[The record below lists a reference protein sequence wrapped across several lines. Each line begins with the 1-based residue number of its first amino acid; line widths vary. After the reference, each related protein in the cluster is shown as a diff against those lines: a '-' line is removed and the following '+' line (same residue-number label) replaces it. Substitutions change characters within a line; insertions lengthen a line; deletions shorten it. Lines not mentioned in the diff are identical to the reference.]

1 MKRLRKL
8 AIILTALIAPAMVS
22 AQLADTPYSRY
33 GYGTLG
39 DNATSTQRAMGGVGY
54 AMNSGRQINVM
65 NPASYA
71 AIDSLTFLFDMGVD
85 VNNLSTTDGTQKGHK
100 FGVGLNYITMQFPIT
115 RWGGGSVGL
124 LPFSSVGY
132 SFGDK
137 IANGLQSREGSGGI
151 SELYLGLAARPVKG
165 LTAGVNLQYLFGTI
179 LHDNYAYTNTGSTA
193 LFERY
198 MHIRDFRV
206 QLGLQ
211 YSYQINKHN
220 RITAGVTYTP
230 GNSLKG
236 ETYGVYYD
244 ASENEIDPD
253 TIGYNKLRGLY
264 SLPDTWG
271 AGLNWQWDDRLMVE
285 VDATYQPWSKAK
297 FQSFD
302 EIGNTR
308 FVDRYKGAVGFQY
321 MHNSRGGYM
330 SRVQYRAGFSAT
342 RDYWTVMGNTV
353 REYGIHAGFGLPAP
367 GGKTYINIGFEYKHR
382 AARPQTLVKEDYIFV
397 TLGVNFNELWFWQN
411 KLR

>member
-1 MKRLRKL
+1 M
-8 AIILTALIAPAMVS
+8 
-22 AQLADTPYSRY
+22 
-33 GYGTLG
+33 
-39 DNATSTQRAMGGVGY
+39 
-54 AMNSGRQINVM
+54 
-65 NPASYA
+65 
-71 AIDSLTFLFDMGVD
+71 LF
-85 VNNLSTTDGTQKGHK
+85 
-100 FGVGLNYITMQFPIT
+100 
-115 RWGGGSVGL
+115 RSVGL